1 MLAYHLFS
9 FLPLFVSLFWLLVF
23 IMEAK
28 KDLSKKYLTFFISLS
43 IITYSVHGLFF
54 THQYRL
60 YVQFESMWVLTSLL
74 GYPLFYYYIR
84 LLTKDEKINY
94 RWIWIIL
101 PSLIISVFSFFN
113 YAMMS
118 PMDREVFLLGIMY
131 GKSGFYPPYSIWVN
145 LQILRMELFKLVFAI
160 QLIMSVIYGFK
171 LIKEYNDS
179 LRRYYSNVGGKDL
192 SLIKW
197 LFASFIFASTIS
209 FLSNII
215 GKEYFV
221 DNTGLLLIPS
231 LTHSAFLFA
240 IGFFGFKQNFTIRD
254 FLSDIANEEKRKI
267 NFKEHI
273 TKDPKDSG
281 LYEKLCSLM
290 IEKELFLNKD
300 LRISEICN
308 QLGSNRTY
316 VSQMINENAGIN
328 FCDFVNSYR
337 IEYSEKLLMNY
348 PDLPMEEIAIMSGFS
363 GKSSFYRIFNEKKGL
378 TPGKFRK
385 GK

>member
-1 MLAYHLFS
+1 
-9 FLPLFVSLFWLLVF
+9 
-23 IMEAK
+23 MEAK